1 MQVLFEYKGSRRQLS
16 LSPYSVCDVVRDE
29 LVKLGLCPAPVK
41 LSSEEVASN
50 EYLLQLWSS
59 KWNAFID
66 VSNVSEIEDHDKLTV
81 ICKPTAGSP
90 QVCHCTKYVRYMSTY
105 KSKKILI
112 LCVCK

>member
-1 MQVLFEYKGSRRQLS
+1 MQLEWFDFNMEVQVLFEYKGSRRQLS

-29 LVKLGLCPAPVK
+29 LVKLGL
-41 LSSEEVASN
+41 
-50 EYLLQLWSS
+50 SS

-90 QVCHCTKYVRYMSTY
+90 QVCHCTKYVRYDY
-105 KSKKILI
+105 L
-112 LCVCK
+112 